1 MREFDYNGFLLV
13 EYQAKLFEKSAD
25 LNCSSPVFL
34 RRFLHSY
41 LVSILDENNST
52 ILPLDVNE
60 GIDSI
65 MEQFGDTSY
74 GKVKYSKSSLFWIGY
89 MYRYIAYTREQSMS
103 FVMNLFKHQQMNDV
117 YYSFHTQGL
126 EWCISNLLELNN
138 LPEEYFDN
146 NYRLK
151 QVMKEKGSL

>member
-1 MREFDYNGFLLV
+1 MREFDYNGFLLT
-13 EYQAKLFEKSAD
+13 EYQAKLFEKSVD

-34 RRFLHSY
+34 RRFLHSD
-41 LVSILDENNST
+41 LVNILDENDST

-60 GIDSI
+60 GIKSI
-65 MEQFGDTSY
+65 MGQFGDTSY
-74 GKVKYSKSSLFWIGY
+74 GKNKYSKSSLFWIGY
-89 MYRYIAYTREQSMS
+89 MYRYIAYTREQSTS
-103 FVMNLFKHQQMNDV
+103 FVMKLFKHQQINEV
-117 YYSFHTQGL
+117 FYPYHTQDP

-151 QVMKEKGSL
+151 QVMREKGTY

>member
-1 MREFDYNGFLLV
+1 MREFDYNGFLLA
-13 EYQAKLFEKSAD
+13 EYQAKLFEKSVD

-34 RRFLHSY
+34 RRFLHSD
-41 LVSILDENNST
+41 LVNILDENDST

-60 GIDSI
+60 GIKSI
-65 MEQFGDTSY
+65 MGQFGDTSY
-74 GKVKYSKSSLFWIGY
+74 GKNKYSKSSLFWMGY
-89 MYRYIAYTREQSMS
+89 MYGYIAYTREQSMS
-103 FVMNLFKHQQMNDV
+103 FVMKLFNHKQMNEV
-117 YYSFHTQGL
+117 FYPYHTQGL

-151 QVMKEKGSL
+151 QIMKEKESL

>member
-1 MREFDYNGFLLV
+1 MREFDHNGFLLA
-13 EYQAKLFEKSAD
+13 EYQAKLFEKSVD

-34 RRFLHSY
+34 RRFLHSD
-41 LVSILDENNST
+41 LVNILDENDST

-60 GIDSI
+60 GIESI
-65 MEQFGDTSY
+65 MKQFGDTSY
-74 GKVKYSKSSLFWIGY
+74 GKIKYSKDSLFWMGY
-89 MYRYIAYTREQSMS
+89 MYRYIAYTREQSTS
-103 FVMNLFKHQQMNDV
+103 FVMNLFKHQQMNEV

-138 LPEEYFDN
+138 LPEEYFDK

-151 QVMKEKGSL
+151 QIMKEKESL